1 MDPNPEITI
10 GRGGPEHADVFREC
24 LDAVARERRW
34 LMYLQAPA
42 LQEIRAFLK
51 SRSPIQFLA
60 RRGEDVVGWCDIT
73 PDPREG
79 FRHSGVLGMGVLAEY
94 RGRGI
99 GRRLL
104 DRTVREARAAGL
116 TRIELEVFSS
126 NQAAISL
133 YREFGFREEGRKR
146 GARVLDGREEDILLM
161 AVRGT

>member
-1 MDPNPEITI
+1 MDASPEITL
-10 GRGGPEHADVFREC
+10 GPGGPEHAEAFREC

-34 LMYLQAPA
+34 LMYLRAPA
-42 LQEIRAFLK
+42 LQEVQAFLK
-51 SRSPIQFLA
+51 GRSPIQFLA
-60 RRGEDVVGWCDIT
+60 RQGEEVVGWCDIT

-133 YREFGFREEGRKR
+133 YQEFGFREEGRKR

-161 AVRGT
+161 AVLGS